1 LLPVG
6 ITGVGAA
13 YAVALSFRSGTVDP
27 RAPFVAAGLFLA
39 AECAYW
45 SLGSSAGRP
54 DRRTVARRLLL
65 ACAGAVAAALVGALV
80 LVAAS
85 DSTRGV
91 AFEAVGVAAALAILL
106 LVAAISS
113 RTKIRS

>member
-39 AECAYW
+39 VECAYW

-54 DRRTVARRLLL
+54 NRRTVGRRVLL
-65 ACAGAVAAALVGALV
+65 ACAGAIAAALVGALV

-91 AFEAVGVAAALAILL
+91 GFEAVGVAAALAILL